1 MNGWSPI
8 LNRPRTPCLNTGV
21 SLGRYFDA
29 PSAFFFRRTGLYD
42 VWGKRRVEEGMMK
55 IMDYLKEE
63 WVIPDLKGTDKQ
75 SILRELSGVLVRPCQ
90 VASVEELLQVLLDR
104 EKLGSTGIG
113 EGIAIPHGRLKKLKK
128 FFISFGRSIKG
139 VDFDSI
145 DRNLSRLFFLV
156 MAPEN
161 SAVDNLKLLS
171 RIVNLL
177 KDSSFKKRLIEAS
190 SQKEL
195 FQIISEEDEKY

>member
-1 MNGWSPI
+1 
-8 LNRPRTPCLNTGV
+8 
-21 SLGRYFDA
+21 
-29 PSAFFFRRTGLYD
+29 
-42 VWGKRRVEEGMMK
+42 MK
-55 IMDYLKEE
+55 IMDYLDEE
-63 WVIPDLKGTDKQ
+63 RVIPDLQGMDKA
-75 SILRELSGVLVRPCQ
+75 SVLKELSSVLVKPCH
-90 VASVEELLQVLLDR
+90 VTSVEDLLQVLLDR

-113 EGIAIPHGRLKKLKK
+113 EGIAIPHGRLKKLKT
-128 FFISFGRSIKG
+128 FFISFGRSLKG

-145 DRNLSRLFFLV
+145 DRKPSQLFFLV

-171 RIVNLL
+171 RIVTLL
-177 KDSSFKKRLIEAS
+177 KEPSFKKRLMGAQ

>member
-1 MNGWSPI
+1 
-8 LNRPRTPCLNTGV
+8 
-21 SLGRYFDA
+21 
-29 PSAFFFRRTGLYD
+29 
-42 VWGKRRVEEGMMK
+42 MMK
-55 IMDYLKEE
+55 IMDYLNEE
-63 WVIPDLKGTDKQ
+63 WVIPNLQGTDKP
-75 SILRELSGVLVRPCQ
+75 SILKELSSLLVKPCQ
-90 VASVEELLQVLLDR
+90 VTSVEELLQVLLDR

-128 FFISFGRSIKG
+128 FFISFGRSLKG

-145 DRNLSRLFFLV
+145 DRKPSQLFFLV

-171 RIVNLL
+171 RIVTLL
-177 KDSSFKKRLIEAS
+177 KGPSFKKRLMEAS

-195 FQIISEEDEKY
+195 FQIIAEEDEKY

>member
-1 MNGWSPI
+1 
-8 LNRPRTPCLNTGV
+8 
-21 SLGRYFDA
+21 
-29 PSAFFFRRTGLYD
+29 
-42 VWGKRRVEEGMMK
+42 MK
-55 IMDYLKEE
+55 IMDYLNEE
-63 WVIPDLKGTDKQ
+63 WVIPDLKGTDKA
-75 SILRELSGVLVRPCQ
+75 SVLKELSSALVTPCQ
-90 VASVEELLQVLLDR
+90 MTSVEDLLQVLLDR

-128 FFISFGRSIKG
+128 FFISFGRSVKG

-145 DRNLSRLFFLV
+145 DRKPSQLFFLV

-171 RIVNLL
+171 RIVTLL
-177 KDSSFKKRLIEAS
+177 KEPSFKKRLMGAR